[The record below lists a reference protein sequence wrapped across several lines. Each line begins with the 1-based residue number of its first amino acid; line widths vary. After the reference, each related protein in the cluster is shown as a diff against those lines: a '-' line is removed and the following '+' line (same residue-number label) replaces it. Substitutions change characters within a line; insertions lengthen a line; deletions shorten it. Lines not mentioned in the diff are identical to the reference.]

1 MQMLLESSEEGR
13 KKGLGFVNG
22 RVIKF
27 KKNIGLKIPHMGWNK
42 VKKER
47 TIIFN

>member
-1 MQMLLESSEEGR
+1 MLLESSEEGR

-27 KKNIGLKIPHMGWNK
+27 KKYWFENSSYGM
-42 VKKER
+42 E
-47 TIIFN
+47 